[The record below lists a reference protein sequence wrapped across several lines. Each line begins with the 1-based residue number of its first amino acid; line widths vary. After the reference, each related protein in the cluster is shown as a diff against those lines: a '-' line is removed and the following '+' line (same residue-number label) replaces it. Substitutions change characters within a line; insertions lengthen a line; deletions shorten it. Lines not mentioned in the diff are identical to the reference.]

1 MCGESRTHGVERGK
15 TWRLYQRVTYR
26 YSLLISIALLFSVR
40 AEAFTAYTEDRAKA
54 YESGDCTITY
64 TIQNEWDN
72 YRQIQMSVT
81 NNGSE
86 TVRNWALKFDGTSEV
101 TNIWNAEVCYN
112 DGEIIVLRNSGYNYE
127 IIPNGT
133 VEFGFQLCGDD
144 LKLPGS
150 VSLCSKTIDST
161 SDADISYEITNSWND
176 GFIVEVSVTN
186 NSDEPLEAWRLSFN
200 GNFEITN
207 LWNANKLHSENGFL
221 VENNVSTM
229 PIEKG
234 ETKTFE
240 FQGTIALGET
250 PELSDFVLTSVVIDV
265 ESNDP
270 VDSDKPDPGKP
281 DDSENPEHI
290 IMCFGEYIE
299 EEKSLKIYWYSTD
312 DGGISLYENVDNSG
326 WTTLVESI
334 EGDSYKYE
342 ISKNFLV
349 KQIKAVQETENGTLE
364 SEPLVIAN
372 GEDGI
377 VCTWLDSDNDGLA
390 DLMEKAFGTAPEN
403 PDTDGD
409 GLTDYEEVYITGT
422 NPLKYDTDENGINDA
437 DDDVDGD
444 GLSNKEEISLGTS
457 PSSAD
462 TDEDGLSDYDEI
474 NIYNTDPLKTDTD
487 GDTLNDGEEIS
498 IGLDPNNPETF
509 GVPDAEYKVE
519 QTVSADSEAMSEINT
534 EESPYEL
541 SLEISATGNA
551 ATRFSANN
559 STYSAVTESDARLG
573 GAVELRYLGGDID
586 KVKLTYKI
594 ADEYIS
600 NENSEY
606 VEESLDFQGIK
617 RYNIFRFFEEINMLL
632 PVATEFDEESNTL
645 SAETDELGTYCV
657 LDMEVLMRNLGIKP
671 EELSNTETVTRKMY
685 SAAPSAT
692 NEEPASDKYCVTF
705 IIDVRKGAFTSEQLS
720 TILDE
725 INKFA
730 VNSYLEQRDV
740 TIRIVAQDA
749 ADFNTVRHITVGEYT
764 NPNELFEGFLNVGI
778 LTSMS
783 KEHFLGSLYVITD
796 SLSDIVSNCDKSAKN
811 FVFDIYNQQNAVF
824 EQDIA
829 NELCKNAKENGV
841 NISVIS
847 RSSNSLTGYQKRL
860 INDTKGIEHTTSFN
874 FVKEVYEHV
883 YKEKYV
889 PKDNTP
895 VLLSTGYRYV
905 MLDSRLYP
913 NGQNPYGKDSDTD
926 NDGVTGWDEVRN
938 ELLKRDGDGNYTL
951 PTIGDC
957 INSLGD
963 VPFYVENVF
972 KADDYSEDYAKAY
985 VFYHLWDTKI
995 LPIKSDPTN
1004 ADGDEDGFNDNI
1016 DVSPL
1021 KAICFANFDYYKK
1034 YYYGDKTTLTI
1045 FVDQPYFNSR
1055 EVINQND
1062 SEEYV
1067 GHTFVGID
1075 FDDGYKE
1082 YAGFWPI
1089 PLYDAKKA
1097 ILKLSVSGRIRMQ
1110 GFAYNTSERGNE
1122 LVDPYYVKDKVWYE
1136 SEHKWDVANIWVI
1149 DVSQKGKL
1157 QSLIQHII

>member
-1 MCGESRTHGVERGK
+1 
-15 TWRLYQRVTYR
+15 
-26 YSLLISIALLFSVR
+26 
-40 AEAFTAYTEDRAKA
+40 
-54 YESGDCTITY
+54 
-64 TIQNEWDN
+64 
-72 YRQIQMSVT
+72 
-81 NNGSE
+81 
-86 TVRNWALKFDGTSEV
+86 
-101 TNIWNAEVCYN
+101 
-112 DGEIIVLRNSGYNYE
+112 
-127 IIPNGT
+127 
-133 VEFGFQLCGDD
+133 
-144 LKLPGS
+144 
-150 VSLCSKTIDST
+150 
-161 SDADISYEITNSWND
+161 
-176 GFIVEVSVTN
+176 
-186 NSDEPLEAWRLSFN
+186 
-200 GNFEITN
+200 
-207 LWNANKLHSENGFL
+207 
-221 VENNVSTM
+221 
-229 PIEKG
+229 
-234 ETKTFE
+234 
-240 FQGTIALGET
+240 
-250 PELSDFVLTSVVIDV
+250 
-265 ESNDP
+265 
-270 VDSDKPDPGKP
+270 
-281 DDSENPEHI
+281 
-290 IMCFGEYIE
+290 
-299 EEKSLKIYWYSTD
+299 
-312 DGGISLYENVDNSG
+312 
-326 WTTLVESI
+326 
-334 EGDSYKYE
+334 
-342 ISKNFLV
+342 
-349 KQIKAVQETENGTLE
+349 
-364 SEPLVIAN
+364 
-372 GEDGI
+372 
-377 VCTWLDSDNDGLA
+377 
-390 DLMEKAFGTAPEN
+390 
-403 PDTDGD
+403 
-409 GLTDYEEVYITGT
+409 
-422 NPLKYDTDENGINDA
+422 
-437 DDDVDGD
+437 
-444 GLSNKEEISLGTS
+444 
-457 PSSAD
+457 
-462 TDEDGLSDYDEI
+462 
-474 NIYNTDPLKTDTD
+474 
-487 GDTLNDGEEIS
+487 
-498 IGLDPNNPETF
+498 
-509 GVPDAEYKVE
+509 
-519 QTVSADSEAMSEINT
+519 
-534 EESPYEL
+534 
-541 SLEISATGNA
+541 
-551 ATRFSANN
+551 
-559 STYSAVTESDARLG
+559 
-573 GAVELRYLGGDID
+573 
-586 KVKLTYKI
+586 
-594 ADEYIS
+594 
-600 NENSEY
+600 
-606 VEESLDFQGIK
+606 
-617 RYNIFRFFEEINMLL
+617 MLL
-632 PVATEFDEESNTL
+632 PVATEFDEENNIL

-657 LDMEVLMRNLGIKP
+657 LDMEVLMRNFGIKP

-692 NEEPASDKYCVTF
+692 DEEPASDKYCVTF

-720 TILDE
+720 TILNE

-778 LTSMS
+778 LTSIS

-811 FVFDIYNQQNAVF
+811 FIFDIYNQQNAVF

-860 INDTKGIEHTTSFN
+860 INDTRGIEHTTSFN

-889 PKDNTP
+889 PKDITP